1 MIIYP
6 AIDILDGNAVRLKYG
21 DYSQVT
27 VYGKPEEMLRKWED
41 CGAEYVHIVD
51 LNGARSDHDTNA
63 KTIESIAKTTGLS
76 MQVGGGIRTMSDI
89 IRYFDCGVDRVIL
102 GSACVSDPE
111 LIEQAVAR
119 FGSERIV
126 CGADAKNGRIAT
138 EGWLKSTNVT
148 LLELCKKMKSSG
160 VSTVICTDISKDGAL
175 NGTNTDNISA
185 IKQYVDMNVIASGGI
200 SKLDDIIKIKTLGAY
215 GAIIGRALYENKFK
229 LDEAIATAKE

>member
-1 MIIYP
+1 
-6 AIDILDGNAVRLKYG
+6 
-21 DYSQVT
+21 
-27 VYGKPEEMLRKWED
+27 
-41 CGAEYVHIVD
+41 
-51 LNGARSDHDTNA
+51 
-63 KTIESIAKTTGLS
+63 
-76 MQVGGGIRTMSDI
+76 MSDI